1 MQHHQWNEIA
11 EHLASAD
18 KVIVGASNGLSITE
32 GLHLF
37 AHNAAFTN
45 FFGDLESRYGLQCI
59 LNGMTA
65 HWPSPEEEW
74 GFWSRLAHHYCAGY
88 RTSQTMQ
95 DLKALVSD
103 KDYFILTSNGEC
115 HFEKAGFSKKRIW
128 EIEGNWLTM
137 QCADGCHDTLYSCE
151 QALSELAA
159 FEKDGRV
166 PLEMIPRCTRCGSP
180 MRVQMA
186 AGAYGNMFSN
196 QHQIENWQRFYKGIW
211 DQKLVILELGI
222 GPRNQ
227 LIKAPLMRM
236 TAEKKNAVY
245 ITINLG
251 ELYIPS
257 EIADRSFG
265 IDDNL
270 EHALGEI
277 HAHTL

>member
-1 MQHHQWNEIA
+1 MQIHQWREIV
-11 EHLASAD
+11 EHLALAD

-32 GLHLF
+32 GIHLF
-37 AHNAAFTN
+37 AHNAAFTEL
-45 FFGDLESRYGLQCI
+45 FGDLEARYSLQCI
-59 LNGMTA
+59 LHGMTA

-74 GFWSRLAHHYCAGY
+74 GFWSRLAHHYCGSY
-88 RTSQTMQ
+88 QMSQTMQ
-95 DLKALVSD
+95 DLKALVS
-103 KDYFILTSNGEC
+103 KKNYFVLTSNGEC

-137 QCADGCHDTLYSCE
+137 QCADGCHGALYSCE

-159 FEKDGRV
+159 LEKGGRV
-166 PLEMIPRCTRCGSP
+166 PPDRIPRCTQCGAP

-186 AGAYGNMFSN
+186 AGVYGNMISN
-196 QHQIENWQRFYKGIW
+196 RRQFENWQRFYEGIQ

-236 TAEKKNAVY
+236 AAEKKNSVY

-251 ELYIPS
+251 ELYIPNG
-257 EIADRSFG
+257 IADRSFG
-265 IDDNL
+265 IDDKL

-277 HAHTL
+277 RANTL